1 MLRFGLNR
9 LIICNLFGNRKQA
22 METKS
27 QKKPAIVRAA
37 NYNLW
42 VGVFC
47 VFMLVAAGAFY
58 YATQKIEYVWRWNR
72 VPIYFAYKEDIHV
85 YSEIDGDVESIAP
98 QGKKSIITVK
108 GLDESVSYTVS
119 TDSVNVEE
127 GEIISIGDTLANY
140 QDWKPGLL
148 IIGLWITLQISVI
161 ATILGVIIGIIG
173 GLTRLSSNPALRWV
187 TIIYVEI
194 IRGSPLMV
202 QILIWYFVLGTV
214 INDILASS
222 GMGRLPAFWYGV
234 ASLACF
240 AGAYVTEIVRAGI
253 QSIHRGQ
260 TEAARSLGMTYAQ
273 SMRYIIL
280 PQALRRILPP
290 LAGQFI
296 SLIKD
301 SSLLGII
308 AIRELTK
315 AAREAVTASLQ
326 PFEVY
331 ILAAVLYLVLTFTL
345 SMLLQRLEKR
355 MAFQ

>member
-1 MLRFGLNR
+1 MTIFW
-9 LIICNLFGNRKQA
+9 IFILFAG
-22 METKS
+22 
-27 QKKPAIVRAA
+27 
-37 NYNLW
+37 
-42 VGVFC
+42 GV
-47 VFMLVAAGAFY
+47 FY
-58 YATQKIEYVWRWNR
+58 YATQKIAYVWRWNR
-72 VPIYFAYKEDIHV
+72 VPIYFAYQDEIEITSD
-85 YSEIDGDVESIAP
+85 IDGEVTKIDKS
-98 QGKKSIITVK
+98 GKEAVITIK
-108 GLDESVSYTVS
+108 GVDESKTYQAPAEGVEVEQGDQVSIYEAIATYT
-119 TDSVNVEE
+119 E
-127 GEIISIGDTLANY
+127 
-140 QDWKPGLL
+140 WKPGLL
-148 IIGLWITLQISVI
+148 IIGLWITLKISVI

-173 GLTRLSSNPALRWV
+173 GRTRISSNPALKWT

-214 INDILASS
+214 INDLLAAY
-222 GMGRLPAFWYGV
+222 GLGQLPAFWYGV

-240 AGAYVTEIVRAGI
+240 AGAYVTEIVRSGI

-260 TEAARSLGMTYAQ
+260 SEAARSLGMTYAQ

-315 AAREAVTASLQ
+315 AAREVVTASLQ

-331 ILAAVLYLVLTFTL
+331 MLAAVLYLVLTFTL
-345 SMLLQRLEKR
+345 SMLVQRLEKR
-355 MAFQ
+355 MAFH

>member
-1 MLRFGLNR
+1 
-9 LIICNLFGNRKQA
+9 
-22 METKS
+22 MEKSGKKEPTKR
-27 QKKPAIVRAA
+27 PA
-37 NYNLW
+37 NYQMW
-42 VGVFC
+42 VGVFW
-47 VFMLVAAGAFY
+47 VFIICAAGVFY
-58 YATQKIEYVWRWNR
+58 YSTQKIEYVWRWNR
-72 VPIYFAYKEDIHV
+72 VPIYFAYEDSIEIT
-85 YSEIDGDVESIAP
+85 SDIDGEVASIT
-98 QGKKSIITVK
+98 KSGQKAVITIK
-108 GLDESVSYTVS
+108 GVDDSKSYQVPA
-119 TDSVNVEE
+119 DSVNVEV
-127 GEIISIGDTLANY
+127 GDKVYEYEVIAAHTK
-140 QDWKPGLL
+140 WKPGLL
-148 IIGLWITLQISVI
+148 IIGLWITLKVSVI

-173 GLTRLSSNPALRWV
+173 GLTRISSNPALKWT

-214 INDILASS
+214 INDLLAAY
-222 GMGRLPAFWYGV
+222 GLGQLPAFWYGV

-260 TEAARSLGMTYAQ
+260 TEAARSLGMSYGQ
-273 SMRYIIL
+273 SMLHIIL

-315 AAREAVTASLQ
+315 AAREVVTASLQ

-331 ILAAVLYLVLTFTL
+331 MLAAVLYLVLTFTL
-345 SMLLQRLEKR
+345 STLVQRLEKR
-355 MAFQ
+355 MAF

>member
-1 MLRFGLNR
+1 MSTTTFLSKFSRPR
-9 LIICNLFGNRKQA
+9 SYYI
-22 METKS
+22 
-27 QKKPAIVRAA
+27 
-37 NYNLW
+37 W
-42 VGVFC
+42 VGVF
-47 VFMLVAAGAFY
+47 VLVIFLIAGAFY
-58 YATQKIEYVWRWNR
+58 YATQKVEYIWRWNR
-72 VPIYFAYKEDIHV
+72 LPIYFVYQDHIEIISDIDGEIDSVKKEDDQTV
-85 YSEIDGDVESIAP
+85 
-98 QGKKSIITVK
+98 ITVK
-108 GLDESVSYTVS
+108 GLDDIESYIVPV
-119 TDSVNVEE
+119 DSVRVDVGRYVYA
-127 GEIISIGDTLANY
+127 GESLA
-140 QDWKPGLL
+140 DFKEWKPGLL
-148 IIGLWITLQISVI
+148 IIGLWITLKISVI
-161 ATILGVIIGIIG
+161 ATIAGVIIGTIG
-173 GLTRLSSNPALRWV
+173 GLTRISSNPALKWL
-187 TIIYVEI
+187 TICYVEL

-214 INDILASS
+214 INDMLAAA
-222 GMGRLPAFWYGV
+222 GMGRLPAFWYGA

-260 TEAARSLGMTYAQ
+260 TEAARSLGMSYTQ

-315 AAREAVTASLQ
+315 AAREIVTASLQ

-331 ILAAVLYLVLTFTL
+331 LLLGALYLVLTFSL
-345 SMLLQRLEKR
+345 SMLVQHMEKR
-355 MAFQ
+355 MATQ

>member
-1 MLRFGLNR
+1 MNSTANQR
-9 LIICNLFGNRKQA
+9 LSSRPP
-22 METKS
+22 S
-27 QKKPAIVRAA
+27 
-37 NYNLW
+37 YNIW

-47 VFMLVAAGAFY
+47 VLVLIVAGAFY

-72 VPIYFAYKEDIHV
+72 VPIYFAYKDVIEIV
-85 YSEIDGDVESIAP
+85 SEVEGEVESIT
-98 QGKKSIITVK
+98 KSEKETIITVK
-108 GLDESVSYTVS
+108 GLDGSESYRVPP
-119 TDSVNVEE
+119 DSLGVVE
-127 GEIISIGDTLANY
+127 GEYISLGDILATY
-140 QDWKPGLL
+140 TKWKPGLL
-148 IIGLWITLQISVI
+148 IIGLWITLKLSVI
-161 ATILGVIIGIIG
+161 ATILGVIIGVIG
-173 GLTRLSSNPALRWV
+173 GISRISSNPALKWA
-187 TIIYVEI
+187 TIVYVEI

-214 INDILASS
+214 INDLLAAY
-222 GMGRLPAFWYGV
+222 GLRRLPAFWYGV

-260 TEAARSLGMTYAQ
+260 TEAARSLGMSYAQ
-273 SMRYIIL
+273 SMLHIIL

-315 AAREAVTASLQ
+315 AAREAVSASLQ

-331 ILAAVLYLVLTFTL
+331 LLLGVLYLVLTFTL
-345 SMLLQRLEKR
+345 SMVVQHLERR
-355 MAFQ
+355 MAIS

>member
-1 MLRFGLNR
+1 M
-9 LIICNLFGNRKQA
+9 
-22 METKS
+22 MEKS
-27 QKKPAIVRAA
+27 GKKEPKTRPA
-37 NYNLW
+37 NYQMW
-42 VGVFC
+42 VGVFW
-47 VFMLVAAGAFY
+47 VFIVFAAGVFY

-72 VPIYFAYKEDIHV
+72 VPIYFAYEDSIEIT
-85 YSEIDGDVESIAP
+85 SDIDGEVASIA
-98 QGKKSIITVK
+98 KSGQDAVITIEGVGDSK
-108 GLDESVSYTVS
+108 AYQAPA
-119 TDSVNVEE
+119 DSVEVEE
-127 GEIISIGDTLANY
+127 GDKVYEYEAIATY
-140 QDWKPGLL
+140 TKWKPGLL
-148 IIGLWITLQISVI
+148 IIGLWITLKVSVI

-173 GLTRLSSNPALRWV
+173 GLTRISSNPALKWT

-214 INDILASS
+214 INDLLAAY
-222 GMGRLPAFWYGV
+222 GLGQLPAFWYGV

-260 TEAARSLGMTYAQ
+260 TEAARSLGMSYAQ
-273 SMRYIIL
+273 SMLHIIL

-331 ILAAVLYLVLTFTL
+331 LLAAVLYLVLTFTL
-345 SMLLQRLEKR
+345 SMLVQRLEKR
-355 MAFQ
+355 MAF

>member
-1 MLRFGLNR
+1 M
-9 LIICNLFGNRKQA
+9 
-22 METKS
+22 TKPIN
-27 QKKPAIVRAA
+27 QRHAAKPAAYYA
-37 NYNLW
+37 W
-42 VGVFC
+42 VGVF
-47 VFMLVAAGAFY
+47 VLFVLMLAGLFY

-72 VPIYFAYKEDIHV
+72 VPIYFAYEDRIDTITD
-85 YSEIDGDVESIAP
+85 IDGDVESI
-98 QGKKSIITVK
+98 KKDGDQAVITIK
-108 GLDESVSYTVS
+108 GLDGTETYQVPAVSLQVEQGGYVYMGETIASYT
-119 TDSVNVEE
+119 
-127 GEIISIGDTLANY
+127 
-140 QDWKPGLL
+140 QWKPGLL
-148 IIGLWITLQISVI
+148 VIGLWITLKLSVI
-161 ATILGVIIGIIG
+161 ATILGVIIGVIG
-173 GLTRLSSNPALRWV
+173 GLSRISANPALKWI
-187 TIIYVEI
+187 TIGYVEL

-202 QILIWYFVLGTV
+202 QIIIWYFVIGTV
-214 INDILASS
+214 INELLAAY
-222 GMGRLPAFWYGV
+222 GLGRIPAFWYGV

-260 TEAARSLGMTYAQ
+260 TEAARSLGMSYTQ

-331 ILAAVLYLVLTFTL
+331 FLLMALYLVLTFSL
-345 SMLLQRLEKR
+345 SMVVQRMEKR
-355 MAFQ
+355 MATQ

>member
-1 MLRFGLNR
+1 V
-9 LIICNLFGNRKQA
+9 
-22 METKS
+22 
-27 QKKPAIVRAA
+27 PA
-37 NYNLW
+37 
-42 VGVFC
+42 
-47 VFMLVAAGAFY
+47 
-58 YATQKIEYVWRWNR
+58 
-72 VPIYFAYKEDIHV
+72 
-85 YSEIDGDVESIAP
+85 
-98 QGKKSIITVK
+98 
-108 GLDESVSYTVS
+108 
-119 TDSVNVEE
+119 DSVEVEQ
-127 GEIISIGDTLANY
+127 GERVSAYEPLAAY
-140 QDWKPGLL
+140 TKWKPGLL
-148 IIGLWITLQISVI
+148 IIGLWITLKVSVI
-161 ATILGVIIGIIG
+161 ATILGIIIGIIG
-173 GLTRLSSNPALRWV
+173 GLTRISSNPALRWS

-202 QILIWYFVLGTV
+202 QILIWYFVMGTV
-214 INDILASS
+214 INDLLATY
-222 GMGRLPAFWYGV
+222 GLGRLPAFWYGV

-260 TEAARSLGMTYAQ
+260 TEAARSLGMSYAQ
-273 SMRYIIL
+273 SMMHIIL

-326 PFEVY
+326 PFEIYLV
-331 ILAAVLYLVLTFTL
+331 AAVLYLVLTFTL
-345 SMLLQRLEKR
+345 SMLVQRLEKR

>member
-1 MLRFGLNR
+1 MNKNANQRISTR
-9 LIICNLFGNRKQA
+9 
-22 METKS
+22 
-27 QKKPAIVRAA
+27 PP

-47 VFMLVAAGAFY
+47 VFAAIAAGMFY

-72 VPIYFAYKEDIHV
+72 VPIYFAYEDTIDIV
-85 YSEIDGDVESIAP
+85 SEIEGDVESIIQKGDEAV
-98 QGKKSIITVK
+98 ITVK
-108 GLDESVSYTVS
+108 GLDASESYTVPAEGL
-119 TDSVNVEE
+119 VVVE
-127 GEIISIGDTLANY
+127 GEIISLGDTLATY
-140 QDWKPGLL
+140 TLWKPGLL
-148 IIGLWITLQISVI
+148 IIGLWITLKLSVI
-161 ATILGVIIGIIG
+161 ATIAGVIIGVIG
-173 GLTRLSSNPALRWV
+173 GIARISSNPALKWTTV
-187 TIIYVEI
+187 VYVEI

-202 QILIWYFVLGTV
+202 QILIWYFVFGTV
-214 INDILASS
+214 INDLLAAN
-222 GMGRLPAFWYGV
+222 GLGRLPAFWYGV

-260 TEAARSLGMTYAQ
+260 TEAARSLGMSYAQ

-315 AAREAVTASLQ
+315 AAREVVTATLQ

-331 ILAAVLYLVLTFTL
+331 FLAAILYLVLTFSL
-345 SMLLQRLEKR
+345 SMLVQKLEKR
-355 MAFQ
+355 MAVS

>member
-1 MLRFGLNR
+1 MLSVIVCIVG
-9 LIICNLFGNRKQA
+9 IGN
-22 METKS
+22 EDS
-27 QKKPAIVRAA
+27 
-37 NYNLW
+37 
-42 VGVFC
+42 
-47 VFMLVAAGAFY
+47 
-58 YATQKIEYVWRWNR
+58 IE
-72 VPIYFAYKEDIHV
+72 ITSD
-85 YSEIDGDVESIAP
+85 IDGEVASITTS
-98 QGKKSIITVK
+98 GK
-108 GLDESVSYTVS
+108 ESVITIKGVDGSKSYEAPA
-119 TDSVNVEE
+119 DSVDVAQGDNVYEY
-127 GEIISIGDTLANY
+127 DPLATY
-140 QDWKPGLL
+140 TEWKPGLL
-148 IIGLWITLQISVI
+148 ILGLWLTLKVSVI

-173 GLTRLSSNPALRWV
+173 GLTRLSSNPALRWT

-214 INDILASS
+214 INDLLAAY
-222 GMGRLPAFWYGV
+222 GIGQLPAFWYGV

-260 TEAARSLGMTYAQ
+260 TEAARSLGMSYAQ
-273 SMRYIIL
+273 SMLHIIL

-315 AAREAVTASLQ
+315 AAREVVSASLQ

-331 ILAAVLYLVLTFTL
+331 LLAAVLYLVLTFTL
-345 SMLLQRLEKR
+345 SMLVQRLEKR